1 MNNEQL
7 RRLQQ
12 DVNLLLSRAHLYTR
26 EPSGVTDYNYLIDRW
41 VNNLTQQDIQD
52 EYCTY
57 FKSVKKP
64 AKRKV
69 KKVYNF
75 ESFCNKMY

>member
-7 RRLQQ
+7 IRLQQ
-12 DVNLLLSRAHLYTR
+12 DVNLLLARADMYRR
-26 EPSGVTDYNYLIDRW
+26 EPSGVTDNNYLVDRW
-41 VNNLTQQDIQD
+41 INNLTQQDIED
-52 EYCTY
+52 EYCSY

-75 ESFCNKMY
+75 ETFCNKMY

>member
-1 MNNEQL
+1 M
-7 RRLQQ
+7 
-12 DVNLLLSRAHLYTR
+12 YIR
-26 EPSGVTDYNYLIDRW
+26 EPSGVTDNNYLVDSW

-52 EYCTY
+52 EYCSY
-57 FKSVKKP
+57 FSSTKKP

>member
-7 RRLQQ
+7 IRLQQ
-12 DVNLLLSRAHLYTR
+12 DINCLLARADMYRR
-26 EPSGVTDYNYLIDRW
+26 EPSGVTDNNYLVDRW

-52 EYCTY
+52 EYCSY

-75 ESFCNKMY
+75 ETFCNKMY

>member
-7 RRLQQ
+7 IRLQQ
-12 DVNLLLSRAHLYTR
+12 DVNLLLARADLYTR
-26 EPSGVTDYNYLIDRW
+26 EPSGVTDNNYLVDRW
-41 VNNLTQQDIQD
+41 INNLTQQDIED
-52 EYCTY
+52 EYCSY

-75 ESFCNKMY
+75 ETFCNKMY

>member
-12 DVNLLLSRAHLYTR
+12 DVNLLLARADMYIR
-26 EPSGVTDYNYLIDRW
+26 EPSGVTDNNYLVDSW

-52 EYCTY
+52 EYCSY
-57 FKSVKKP
+57 FSSTKKP